1 MDVGI
6 NIHIPASLVM
16 VLETIY
22 SLEYLNMMTLGM
34 LMIVDDGDGEDGLNG
49 TNKKPMGG
57 FGLLV
62 LGRVAGWDTGQVH
75 TVKKLHTVTTHCVW
89 RTKDFLSPLISCY
102 VYTQPKFTAILHWD

>member
-1 MDVGI
+1 MESH
-6 NIHIPASLVM
+6 NIKCHFTVRFPFCFSGFRNNLQSRIF
-16 VLETIY
+16 
-22 SLEYLNMMTLGM
+22 EYDDIGD
-34 LMIVDDGDGEDGLNG
+34 VDDGDGEDGLNG

-89 RTKDFLSPLISCY
+89 RTKDFLSPLISY
-102 VYTQPKFTAILHWD
+102 I